1 MDRIWNQAWRIVVRE
16 LKIDRYYL
24 AASTLFIAY
33 MAFFSG
39 LMVSMISEEARFSF
53 VADLFFWAVASMT
66 GYYFSRR
73 MMKFLAEDSYTQM
86 LAYYRVL
93 PISPKVIALARCQQL
108 AFATAFNG
116 ILLFGLMYA
125 LHSGIREQLD
135 PGAFVAFALL
145 WTGFG
150 LISNSAYVVLELSVR
165 GKAYFWYSLALVVAL
180 TLLVLILHF
189 SGIHIVEGT
198 MRISKEH
205 GVFSPIAWSFF
216 AAGVLSIYVSYRA
229 LVIKLPKRSLA

>member
-1 MDRIWNQAWRIVVRE
+1 VGGIWNQAWRIVGRE
-16 LKIDRYYL
+16 LKIDRYYVI
-24 AASTLFIAY
+24 ASTLFIAY

-39 LMVSMISEEARFSF
+39 LMVSMISEEPRFSL
-53 VADLFFWAVASMT
+53 VADLLFWAVASMA

-73 MMKFLAEDSYTQM
+73 MMKYIAEDSYTQM

-108 AFATAFNG
+108 ALATMFNG

-125 LHSGIREQLD
+125 LNPGLRESLD
-135 PGAFVAFALL
+135 LKGFIAFALL

-150 LISNSAYVVLELSVR
+150 LISNSAYIVLELSVR
-165 GKAYFWYSLALVVAL
+165 GKAYFWYSLVLLVIL
-180 TLLVLILHF
+180 TVLVLILHF
-189 SGIHIVEGT
+189 SGVHIVEGT

-229 LVIKLPKRSLA
+229 LVIKLPKRNLA

>member
-1 MDRIWNQAWRIVVRE
+1 MWSQAWRIVVRE

-39 LMVSMISEEARFSF
+39 LMVSMIVEEPRFSL

-73 MMKFLAEDSYTQM
+73 IMKYIAEDSYTQM

-108 AFATAFNG
+108 ALATVFNG

-125 LHSGIREQLD
+125 LHSGVREQLD
-135 PGAFVAFALL
+135 PGAFVSFALL

-150 LISNSAYVVLELSVR
+150 LISNSVYIVLELSVR
-165 GKAYFWYSLALVVAL
+165 GKAYFWYNILLVVVL
-180 TLLVLILHF
+180 TLLVLVLHF
-189 SGIHIVEGT
+189 SGVHIVENT
-198 MRISKEH
+198 VRISREY
-205 GVFSPIAWSFF
+205 GVFSPIAWSLFV
-216 AAGVLSIYVSYRA
+216 AGALSIYVAYRILA
-229 LVIKLPKRSLA
+229 AKLPKRNLA